1 MPYNAK
7 IHELQDPDFRRAQM
21 ERRIRNAFVVAFIE
35 GLLEDVP
42 EAVGFLELDLW
53 IYLEIR

>member
-21 ERRIRNAFVVAFIE
+21 ERRIRNVFVVAFIE

-42 EAVGFLELDLW
+42 EAVGFLELDL
-53 IYLEIR
+53 

>member
-1 MPYNAK
+1 
-7 IHELQDPDFRRAQM
+7 M

-42 EAVGFLELDLW
+42 EAVGFLELDL
-53 IYLEIR
+53 